1 MRRVV
6 ALQRHADLILTRVTQ
21 RKHSSE
27 AIRGDRVFLR
37 PPVKRDADE
46 FVSLNRRSKSFHRG
60 LASPP
65 KTYQEF
71 LDFLTRMQRA
81 ESVCFLVCRN
91 EDEAIVGAIMLHQI
105 FHGPFRSA
113 YLGYFVG
120 APFANRGYMSDA
132 LQLTLR
138 YAFKT
143 IKLHRLEAN
152 IQPGN
157 TASIALVRRAGFRRE
172 GYSPRYLKICGRW
185 RDHERW
191 AITVEEWKQTDRK
204 RK

>member
-1 MRRVV
+1 L
-6 ALQRHADLILTRVTQ
+6 AQEKNST
-21 RKHSSE
+21 E
-27 AIRGDRVFLR
+27 AIHGQRVYLR

-46 FVSLNRRSKSFHRG
+46 FTSLNRLSTSFHRG

-65 KTYQEF
+65 KTYEQF
-71 LDFLTRMQRA
+71 LGFLSRA
-81 ESVCFLVCRN
+81 RQADSASFLVCRI
-91 EDEAIVGAIMLHQI
+91 EDNSIVGAIMLHQI

-120 APFANRGYMSDA
+120 APFANRGYMTEA
-132 LQLTLR
+132 LQLMLR
-138 YAFKT
+138 YAFKK

-157 TASIALVRRAGFRRE
+157 TPSIALVRRAGFKRE
-172 GYSPRYLKICGRW
+172 GYSPRYLKISGRW

-191 AITVEEWKQTDRK
+191 AITMEDFEKSK
-204 RK
+204 RH

>member
-1 MRRVV
+1 MRDSR
-6 ALQRHADLILTRVTQ
+6 IY
-21 RKHSSE
+21 
-27 AIRGDRVFLR
+27 LR
-37 PPVKRDADE
+37 PPVKRDAAE
-46 FVSLNRRSKSFHRG
+46 FVSLIRRSASFHRG
-60 LASPP
+60 LTSPP
-65 KTYQEF
+65 KTHEQF
-71 LDFLTRMQRA
+71 LAFLARFRKRD
-81 ESVCFLVCRN
+81 SLCFFICRN
-91 EDEAIVGAIMLHQI
+91 DDDAIVGAIMLNQI

-120 APFANRGYMSDA
+120 APFANHGYMTEA
-132 LQLTLR
+132 LQLMLR
-138 YAFKT
+138 HAFKE

-191 AITVEEWKQTDRK
+191 AITVEDWKGSANKLGRK
-204 RK
+204 FH

>member
-1 MRRVV
+1 M
-6 ALQRHADLILTRVTQ
+6 TRPTAQ
-21 RKHSSE
+21 RKKSTQ
-27 AIRGDRVFLR
+27 AIHGYRVYLR
-37 PPVKRDADE
+37 PPVKRDAAE
-46 FVSLNRRSKSFHRG
+46 FVSLNRRSASFHRG

-65 KTYQEF
+65 KTYEQF
-71 LDFLTRMQRA
+71 LDFMARVRRPDSA
-81 ESVCFLVCRN
+81 CFLLCLN
-91 EDEAIVGAIMLHQI
+91 EDNAIVGAINLHQI
-105 FHGPFRSA
+105 FHGPFRRA

-120 APFANRGYMSDA
+120 APFANRGYMTEG
-132 LQLTLR
+132 LQLMLR
-138 YAFKT
+138 YAFKE

-191 AITVEEWKQTDRK
+191 AITVEDWRDRK
-204 RK
+204 T